1 MICIYNPRHLFHTQ
15 NKVASKYLP
24 AAMWGYWY
32 TPSKSDFPECAGSQ
46 WVLITAKACLDYC
59 AHFAIKSHYT
69 EAWLTALTFLSV
81 DGDRDDMSALNGP
94 PQGLIYKQWDCI
106 QFLVPGYPY
115 SKNAFDYPIR
125 NHTLFTI
132 TLVCTHVYLKP
143 MFFLV
148 YIITSHPSFG
158 NRNSGVI
165 LFVDQRQ
172 KLETNQPFIIH
183 AQLFSLPG
191 WLSFLVYHQI

>member
-1 MICIYNPRHLFHTQ
+1 VWSLRTLQLVPSWYVFTTPGTFFTLKVKWPQNIYQHQ
-15 NKVASKYLP
+15 CGAI
-24 AAMWGYWY
+24 YWHA
-32 TPSKSDFPECAGSQ
+32 PSKSDFPECAGSQ

-69 EAWLTALTFLSV
+69 EAWLTALIFLSV
-81 DGDRDDMSALNGP
+81 NSDSDDMSALSGP

-165 LFVDQRQ
+165 LFVDQCQ
-172 KLETNQPFIIH
+172 
-183 AQLFSLPG
+183 
-191 WLSFLVYHQI
+191 